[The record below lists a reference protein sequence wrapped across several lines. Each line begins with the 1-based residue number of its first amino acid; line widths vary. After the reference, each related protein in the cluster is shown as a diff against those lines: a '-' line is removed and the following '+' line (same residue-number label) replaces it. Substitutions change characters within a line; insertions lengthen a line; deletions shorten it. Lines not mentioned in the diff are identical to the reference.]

1 MRVLIAGAD
10 GQLGWEL
17 QRLAPSNVELVATD
31 TEQLDI
37 TQEACVEAL
46 VATRQPDVIINA
58 AAYTAVDKAESD
70 VDTAY
75 AVNRD
80 GVANLARAA
89 QKHNIRLIQISTDFI
104 FDGSQSSPY
113 DTDVQAHPL
122 GVYGDSKWQ
131 GENAV
136 KEIMGDKTLLL
147 RTSWVYSS
155 HGTNFVKT
163 MLRLMA
169 EKSQLG
175 VIADQV
181 GTPTWAGGLARAIWS
196 IVEQP
201 ALVGTFH
208 WTDAGVASWYDFAL
222 AIQEEG
228 INIGLLSKKIKI
240 NPLNT
245 KEYPTPAARPPYS
258 VLDKT
263 STWSALD
270 VECMHWREALKL
282 MLAELAEQ

>member
-1 MRVLIAGAD
+1 MRVLITGAN

-17 QRLAPSNVELVATD
+17 QRLTPSNVELIATD

-46 VATRQPDVIINA
+46 VTERYPDVIINA
-58 AAYTAVDKAESD
+58 AAYTSVDKAESD

-80 GVANLARAA
+80 GAANLARAA
-89 QKHNIRLIQISTDFI
+89 QKYNIRLIQISTDFI

-113 DTDVQAHPL
+113 DTDAQAHPL

-131 GENAV
+131 GETAV
-136 KEIMGDKTLLL
+136 KEIMGDKAVLL

-169 EKSQLG
+169 EKPQLG
-175 VIADQV
+175 VIADQI
-181 GTPTWAGGLARAIWS
+181 GTPTWAGGLAKAIWS

-201 ALVGTFH
+201 ALAGTFH

-228 INIGLLSKKIKI
+228 IHCGLLNNKI
-240 NPLNT
+240 NVSPLNT
-245 KEYPTPAARPPYS
+245 DEYPTPAARPPYS

-270 VECMHWREALKL
+270 VECMHWREALRL
-282 MLAELAEQ
+282 MLTELVK